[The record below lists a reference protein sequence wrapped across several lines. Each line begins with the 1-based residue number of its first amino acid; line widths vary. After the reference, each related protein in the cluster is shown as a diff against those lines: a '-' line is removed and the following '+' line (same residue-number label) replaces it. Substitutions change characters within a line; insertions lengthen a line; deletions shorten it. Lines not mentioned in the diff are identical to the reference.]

1 MSIHH
6 RINRRDLLRSTAA
19 VGIGLAIPTTLF
31 GQQCEKTPG
40 QLEGPFYMNTWD
52 RTKPVPH
59 QNDLTWA
66 VSPDQPADGDAILL
80 VGQITDK
87 DCRPMGN
94 AMVEIWQACATGRY
108 AHAADPNPARLDP
121 NFRYFGEF
129 LTDENGMYS
138 FKTIKPGAYPVG
150 NEFVRPSHVH
160 FKITAGLR
168 GMLTTQ
174 MYFAGDPWHSQDP
187 LLNSVSK
194 AEQKNL
200 IVEPTREDGS
210 DIYTFNATVIG
221 FG

>member
-1 MSIHH
+1 MSMHN
-6 RINRRDLLRSTAA
+6 RISRRDLLRSTAA
-19 VGIGLAIPTTLF
+19 VGVGLVTPTALF

-108 AHAADPNPARLDP
+108 AHRADPNPATLDP

-150 NEFVRPSHVH
+150 NEFVRPPHVH

-174 MYFAGDPWHSQDP
+174 MYFAGDPEHSQDP

-200 IVEPTREDGS
+200 IVEPTSRNGTNL
-210 DIYTFNATVIG
+210 YTFNATVDG